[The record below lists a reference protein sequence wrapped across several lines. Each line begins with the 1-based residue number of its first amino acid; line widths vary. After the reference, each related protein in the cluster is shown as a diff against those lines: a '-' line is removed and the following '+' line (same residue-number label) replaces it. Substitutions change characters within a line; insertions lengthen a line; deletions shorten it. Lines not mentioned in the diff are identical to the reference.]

1 MNQGVIRSLKAK
13 YCKNMAQKIIKSLEK
28 NNALPE
34 NSILK
39 PMQMLVSARNAV
51 SMETIVSFFVKLE
64 SSLQINKQ
72 LLLAKMNH
80 SMIRRMR
87 LMLYEIFNQIC
98 YQKIS
103 TQLHYFMLTLKFPQ
117 CNNHVQIPKY
127 IRRQIL
133 AMEIT

>member
-64 SSLQINKQ
+64 SSLQINKH

-87 LMLYEIFNQIC
+87 LMLYEIFNQIW

-117 CNNHVQIPKY
+117 CNNRVQIPKY
-127 IRRQIL
+127 ISRQIL